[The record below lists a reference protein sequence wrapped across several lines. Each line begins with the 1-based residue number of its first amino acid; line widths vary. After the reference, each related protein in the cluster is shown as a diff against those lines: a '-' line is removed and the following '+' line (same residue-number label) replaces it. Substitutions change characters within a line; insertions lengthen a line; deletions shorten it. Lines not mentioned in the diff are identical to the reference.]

1 MPVTSPAIVPPP
13 KRPRANSKGE
23 ELFLIH
29 LKRTA
34 GEDSDDDHDHDK
46 PRKPKKTIGEELY
59 EVHLKRSKGLEPDY
73 DVDVDVDPGV
83 KNSPVGNDAISEGK
97 AHYNLRARKSPTTMH
112 H

>member
-1 MPVTSPAIVPPP
+1 MPATSPEIVP

-34 GEDSDDDHDHDK
+34 GENSDDDHDHDK
-46 PRKPKKTIGEELY
+46 PRKPKKTIGEELF

-73 DVDVDVDPGV
+73 DEDSGV
-83 KNSPVGNDAISEGK
+83 KNSLVGNGATNEGK
-97 AHYNLRARKSPTTMH
+97 AHYNLRTCKSQSTVH

>member
-1 MPVTSPAIVPPP
+1 MPVSSIDNVPPS

-59 EVHLKRSKGLEPDY
+59 EVHLKRSQGLEPDY
-73 DVDVDVDPGV
+73 DIDSDG
-83 KNSPVGNDAISEGK
+83 KSSQAGNGASADGK
-97 AHYNLRARKSPTTMH
+97 AHYNLRNRKSPSSVH

>member
-1 MPVTSPAIVPPP
+1 MPVSSLDNVPPS

-73 DVDVDVDPGV
+73 DVDPGA
-83 KNSPVGNDAISEGK
+83 KNSPVGNEAMSEGK

>member
-1 MPVTSPAIVPPP
+1 MPVTSPEIIPQS
-13 KRPRANSKGE
+13 KRTRANSKGE

-34 GEDSDDDHDHDK
+34 GEEFNEDHHHDK
-46 PRKPKKTIGEELY
+46 SRKPKKTIGEELF

-73 DVDVDVDPGV
+73 DVNSGNVDNG
-83 KNSPVGNDAISEGK
+83 ATSEGK
-97 AHYNLRARKSPTTMH
+97 AHYNLRARKSPSTMH